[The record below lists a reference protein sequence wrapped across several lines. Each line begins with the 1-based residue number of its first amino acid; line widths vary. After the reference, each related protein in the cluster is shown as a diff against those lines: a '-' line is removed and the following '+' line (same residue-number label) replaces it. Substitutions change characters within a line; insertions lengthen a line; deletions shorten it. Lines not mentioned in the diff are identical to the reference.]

1 MLLIIATIEH
11 GFTFATFF
19 GLLAAVLI
27 GVFVGSFLDRSK
39 SLNALRSH
47 VAMIRE
53 DIELSSDTDW
63 RDRSAAN
70 SIQNVWERS
79 VPSLQKTIYAALPNL
94 LTYYEKERLMVYWV
108 SIRDFDI
115 AEFYEARST
124 EELID
129 RVIYALPTETKKQAI
144 LRALSMLEQ
153 RIGTCP

>member
-1 MLLIIATIEH
+1 MHPSIATFEH
-11 GFTFATFF
+11 GFTCATFF
-19 GLLAAVLI
+19 GMLAAVLI
-27 GVFVGSFLDRSK
+27 GVLVESFMDRSR

-63 RDRSAAN
+63 RDRSALN

-94 LTYYEKERLMVYWV
+94 ITYYEKERLMKYWV

-129 RVIYALPTETKKQAI
+129 RFIYALPTETKKQAI
-144 LRALSMLEQ
+144 IRTLSMLEQ
-153 RIGTCP
+153 RIGISP